1 LKKLLK
7 IIPRYILSKMEVH
20 KQVLVNNDNV
30 SVRSS
35 GSKNETVPLSPEEQ
49 VKAQQELS
57 QLSNIIKEWK
67 ETNEQ
72 VKTLNEQIREKRKRL
87 KVQEEM
93 ILRIMKKHNIGAL
106 DLKGSGG
113 RILYRRSTSKGGMNE
128 KLLFGLLSQHLK
140 SETAAADAIKFI
152 TENREAKTKE
162 SLLYE
167 KE

>member
-1 LKKLLK
+1 
-7 IIPRYILSKMEVH
+7 MEFS
-20 KQVLVNNDNV
+20 KQVTMDNS
-30 SVRSS
+30 SVKS
-35 GSKNETVPLSPEEQ
+35 NTANTVENTLTPEEQ
-49 VKAQQELS
+49 YKAQQELS

-67 ETNEQ
+67 QTAEE
-72 VKTLNEQIREKRKRL
+72 VKILNEAMREKRKKV

-113 RILYRRSTSKGGMNE
+113 RILYRRSTTKGGMND
-128 KLLFGLLSQHLK
+128 KLLFGLLAQHMK

-152 TENREAKTKE
+152 TEQRVAGAKTKE

>member
-1 LKKLLK
+1 
-7 IIPRYILSKMEVH
+7 MDFH
-20 KQVLVNNDNV
+20 KQMTLNNDNA
-30 SVRSS
+30 SVKSS
-35 GSKNETVPLSPEEQ
+35 ATHNTVENTLTPEEQ
-49 VKAQQELS
+49 LKAQQELS

-67 ETNEQ
+67 QTAEE
-72 VKTLNEQIREKRKRL
+72 VKTLNEAMREKRKRV

-128 KLLFGLLSQHLK
+128 KLLFGLLSQHMK

-152 TENREAKTKE
+152 GEHREAKTKE

>member
-1 LKKLLK
+1 
-7 IIPRYILSKMEVH
+7 MEFS
-20 KQVLVNNDNV
+20 KQVTMDNS
-30 SVRSS
+30 SVKSNTAN
-35 GSKNETVPLSPEEQ
+35 KVENTLTPEEQ
-49 VKAQQELS
+49 QKAQQELS

-67 ETNEQ
+67 QTAEE
-72 VKTLNEQIREKRKRL
+72 VKILNEAMREKRKKV

-113 RILYRRSTSKGGMNE
+113 RILYRRSTTKGGMND
-128 KLLFGLLSQHLK
+128 KLLFGLLAQHMK

-152 TENREAKTKE
+152 TEQRNATAKTKE

>member
-1 LKKLLK
+1 MEFSKQMSLDNSSVKSNQVENV
-7 IIPRYILSKMEVH
+7 IPL
-20 KQVLVNNDNV
+20 
-30 SVRSS
+30 
-35 GSKNETVPLSPEEQ
+35 TPEEQ
-49 VKAQQELS
+49 QKAQQELS

-67 ETNEQ
+67 QTAEE
-72 VKTLNEQIREKRKRL
+72 VKTLNEAMREKRKKV

-113 RILYRRSTSKGGMNE
+113 RILYRRSTTKGGMND
-128 KLLFGLLSQHLK
+128 KLLFGLLAQYMK

-152 TENREAKTKE
+152 EEQRTASSKTKE

>member
-1 LKKLLK
+1 
-7 IIPRYILSKMEVH
+7 MEVH
-20 KQVLVNNDNV
+20 KQVLVNNDNA

-35 GSKNETVPLSPEEQ
+35 SSKNETVPLSPEEQ

-140 SETAAADAIKFI
+140 SETAAADAVKFI

>member
-1 LKKLLK
+1 
-7 IIPRYILSKMEVH
+7 MEFH
-20 KQVLVNNDNV
+20 KQVDVSDKT

-35 GSKNETVPLSPEEQ
+35 SSAKTTETALSPEETLR
-49 VKAQQELS
+49 AQQELQ
-57 QLSNIIKEWK
+57 QLSSIIKEWK
-67 ETNEQ
+67 EVSEQ
-72 VKTLNEQIREKRKRL
+72 IRTLNEQVREKRKRL

-128 KLLFGLLSQHLK
+128 KLLFGLLSQHMK

-162 SLLYE
+162 TLLYE
-167 KE
+167 KD

>member
-1 LKKLLK
+1 
-7 IIPRYILSKMEVH
+7 MELH
-20 KQVLVNNDNV
+20 KQVSLDNA

-35 GSKNETVPLSPEEQ
+35 ASRVEPQNTMTPEEQ
-49 VKAQQELS
+49 YKAEQELS

-67 ETNEQ
+67 QTAEDIR
-72 VKTLNEQIREKRKRL
+72 TLNESIREKRKKV

-93 ILRIMKKHNIGAL
+93 ILRIMKKHNIGSL
-106 DLKGSGG
+106 DLKSSGG
-113 RILYRRSTSKGGMNE
+113 RILYRRSTTKGGMNE

-140 SETAAADAIKFI
+140 SETAAADALKFI

-162 SLLYE
+162 SLVYE

>member
-1 LKKLLK
+1 
-7 IIPRYILSKMEVH
+7 MEFH
-20 KQVLVNNDNV
+20 KQMSVSNDNA
-30 SVRSS
+30 SVKS
-35 GSKNETVPLSPEEQ
+35 NVVENTLSPEEI

-57 QLSNIIKEWK
+57 QLSSIIKEWK
-67 ETNEQ
+67 DTNEEIKNLNEQ
-72 VKTLNEQIREKRKRL
+72 VREKRKRV

-113 RILYRRSTSKGGMNE
+113 RILYRRSTTKGGMNE
-128 KLLFGLLSQHLK
+128 KLLFGLLSQHMK
-140 SETAAADAIKFI
+140 SEIAAADAIKFI
-152 TENREAKTKE
+152 TDHREAKTKE

>member
-1 LKKLLK
+1 
-7 IIPRYILSKMEVH
+7 MEVH
-20 KQVLVNNDNV
+20 KQVLVNNDNA

-35 GSKNETVPLSPEEQ
+35 GSKNEIVPLSPEEQ

-140 SETAAADAIKFI
+140 SETAAADAVKFI

>member
-1 LKKLLK
+1 
-7 IIPRYILSKMEVH
+7 MEFS
-20 KQVLVNNDNV
+20 KQVTMDNA
-30 SVRSS
+30 SVKS
-35 GSKNETVPLSPEEQ
+35 NTVENTLSPEEII
-49 VKAQQELS
+49 KAQQELS

-67 ETNEQ
+67 QTAEE
-72 VKTLNEQIREKRKRL
+72 VKVLNEAMREKRKKV

-113 RILYRRSTSKGGMNE
+113 RILYRRSTTKGGMND
-128 KLLFGLLSQHLK
+128 KLLFGLLAQHMK

-152 TENREAKTKE
+152 TEQRVAGATKE

>member
-1 LKKLLK
+1 
-7 IIPRYILSKMEVH
+7 MEFS
-20 KQVLVNNDNV
+20 KQVTMDNS
-30 SVRSS
+30 SVKS
-35 GSKNETVPLSPEEQ
+35 NTANTVENTLTPEEQ
-49 VKAQQELS
+49 QKAQEELS

-67 ETNEQ
+67 QTAEE
-72 VKTLNEQIREKRKRL
+72 VKILNEAMREKRKKV

-113 RILYRRSTSKGGMNE
+113 RILYRRSTTKGGMND
-128 KLLFGLLSQHLK
+128 KLLFGLLAQHLK
-140 SETAAADAIKFI
+140 SETAAADAINFI
-152 TENREAKTKE
+152 TEQRVAGAKTKE